1 MVYISKRLDSAS
13 KLKILG
19 GLSRFDAC
27 GYPGIFSE
35 EKASSFIYPA
45 VGEKGRISRLFKVL
59 QTNICEGNCF
69 YCANRKD
76 RNFPRYSF
84 KPEELARLFMEEY
97 KKGSVDGLFL
107 SSAIFRDANYS
118 QERMQETLKLVRKRY
133 SFPGYIH
140 FKILPGADRKLIEE
154 AAKFAD
160 RLSINLE
167 APKERYLVKLSPTK
181 NFYHQL
187 LKGLSDIFYVV
198 RKKDVRAGI
207 TTQLVVGAAGESDQE
222 ILKLSHQLYQ
232 NYGLRRIYYKS
243 FSPVEETPLE
253 DTRPCPLLRELRL
266 YQAGFL
272 LKYYF
277 FKPEELRFKKGNL
290 PLNNDPKL
298 AWAFAHQ
305 EFFPIEINKSDYR
318 ELLRVPGIGRIGAK
332 KIIEVRKKA
341 KLKDLTDLRRLKV
354 MVRKARNFITIAGK
368 FFPTKQREDRRV
380 NERQLFL
387 WEEL

>member
-1 MVYISKRLDSAS
+1 MNPTS
-13 KLKILG
+13 KLEVLG

-35 EKASSFIYPA
+35 ESADSFIYPA

-59 QTNICEGNCF
+59 QTNICEGNCL

-84 KPEELARLFMEEY
+84 KPDELARLFMEEY

-107 SSAIFRDANYS
+107 SSAILKDATYS
-118 QERMQETLKLVRKRY
+118 EERMLQTLKLVRKRY
-133 SFPGYIH
+133 RYPGYIH
-140 FKILPGADRKLIEE
+140 FKILPGVDKGLVEE

-198 RKKDVRAGI
+198 RKNHIRAGI

-222 ILKLSHQLYQ
+222 ILKLSCQLYQ
-232 NYGLRRIYYKS
+232 NYGLRRIYYKA

-277 FKPEELRFKKGNL
+277 FKPEELSFEKGGNL
-290 PLNNDPKL
+290 PLNHDPKL
-298 AWAFAHQ
+298 AWAYAHP
-305 EFFPIEINKSDYR
+305 EFFPIEINKGSYR
-318 ELLRVPGIGRIGAK
+318 ELLRIPGIGRIGAK
-332 KIIEVRKKA
+332 KILEVRKKA
-341 KLKDLTDLRRLKV
+341 KLKDLTDLRKLKV
-354 MVRKARNFITIAGK
+354 MVRRVRNFITISGRL
-368 FFPTKQREDRRV
+368 FPERKKERQKVD
-380 NERQLFL
+380 ERQLFL